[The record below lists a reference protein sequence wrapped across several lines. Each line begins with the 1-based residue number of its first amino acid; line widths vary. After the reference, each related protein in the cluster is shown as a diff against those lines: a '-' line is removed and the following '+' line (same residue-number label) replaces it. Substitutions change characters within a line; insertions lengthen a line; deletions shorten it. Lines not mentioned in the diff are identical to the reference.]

1 MKKRIIKDGILNGL
15 TYLFSSLGVLI
26 LLLIIIF
33 IFSKGFKIISLD
45 LIRGDYYSE
54 SYTLKYIK
62 EYEGDFQ
69 YECNTNEYFSK
80 NWGVAFI
87 DAKNLEGEN
96 VVQISYIDKNSPLLE
111 MIDASTNT
119 YVSVQ
124 VSQQINKGVLQ
135 GKNDSIITIGSKD
148 IAEKVANKFDKAILI
163 TNLSLTKD
171 GGGIRG
177 SLIATFLL
185 IILTL
190 LISLPLGICAAIY
203 LSIYAKENKFKEILE
218 SMIDMTGGVPSII
231 FGLVGVIVFV
241 PILNKL
247 ISSDGVSLMAGS
259 LTLSIMLLPVI
270 IKTTKEAIDVIPRNL
285 TQASLALG
293 ASKAQTIFKII
304 LPNALSGIL
313 TATLLC
319 VGRIIGESAALI
331 FVIGSQV
338 KDNISI
344 NSGATTLATHIWNLL
359 GGENPNYELAC
370 AISIVILIIVLI
382 LNILVKIIGKK
393 LNKFERS

>member
-218 SMIDMTGGVPSII
+218 SMIDMTGGVP
-231 FGLVGVIVFV
+231 
-241 PILNKL
+241 
-247 ISSDGVSLMAGS
+247 
-259 LTLSIMLLPVI
+259 
-270 IKTTKEAIDVIPRNL
+270 
-285 TQASLALG
+285 
-293 ASKAQTIFKII
+293 
-304 LPNALSGIL
+304 
-313 TATLLC
+313 
-319 VGRIIGESAALI
+319 
-331 FVIGSQV
+331 
-338 KDNISI
+338 
-344 NSGATTLATHIWNLL
+344 
-359 GGENPNYELAC
+359 
-370 AISIVILIIVLI
+370 
-382 LNILVKIIGKK
+382 
-393 LNKFERS
+393 

>member
-241 PILNKL
+241 PILNNL

-370 AISIVILIIVLI
+370 AISIVILIVVLI